1 MKKILIITYSEDNEC
16 IERVK
21 DALIEKNSE
30 TYRLDTDLFPTGV
43 QLSLAENN
51 KKKQVVI
58 SGPQGE
64 LNLEDIKSIWYRRV
78 RLGEKIPGAMD
89 PELRNASIGEARAV
103 FFGFL
108 ESVDAF
114 ILDRV
119 SKIRIA
125 SHKQVQLQIAKK
137 VGLEI
142 PRTLTTNKPEAVREF
157 FSTCKN
163 GMITKMLSS
172 FSVYEGDKEKVVF
185 TNLVKAADLEDLEG
199 ISYCPM
205 TFQENIPKKLEL
217 RITIVGNQVFAASL
231 DSQASQLAQND
242 WRKDGRGLIDSWEG
256 YSLPR
261 RIETKLLKMMDYF
274 QLNYGAVDIIVTPDN
289 RHVFL
294 EINPAGEFFWLEHY
308 KPQFPISRAIADVLL
323 GEGFRRE

>member
-1 MKKILIITYSEDNEC
+1 M
-16 IERVK
+16 VK
-21 DALIEKNSE
+21 TAVKEKNGE
-30 TYRLDTDLFPTGV
+30 TYRFNTDLFPTGI

-51 KKKQVVI
+51 KKKRAVI
-58 SGPQGE
+58 SGPEGE
-64 LNLEDIKSIWYRRV
+64 LNLEEITGIWYRRV
-78 RLGEKIPGAMD
+78 RLGDKIPQAMD
-89 PELRNASIGEARAV
+89 PELRKASILEARTV

-108 ESVDAF
+108 ESVNTF

-125 SHKQVQLQIAKK
+125 SHKQLQLQIAKK

-142 PRTLTTNKPEAVREF
+142 PRTLTTNKPEEVREF
-157 FSTCKN
+157 FSICKS

-185 TNLVKAADLEDLEG
+185 TNLVKAGDLEDLEG
-199 ISYCPM
+199 LSYCPM
-205 TFQENIPKKLEL
+205 TFQENIPKELEL

-242 WRKDGRGLIDSWEG
+242 WRKDGLELIDSWEA
-256 YSLPR
+256 YSLPHG
-261 RIETKLLKMMDYF
+261 IETQLLELMDCF
-274 QLNYGAVDIIVTPDN
+274 GLNYGAVDMIVTPDN

-294 EINPAGEFFWLEHY
+294 EINPSGEFFWLEHY
-308 KPQFPISRAIADVLL
+308 KPKFPISRAIANVLL
-323 GEGFRRE
+323 GEGFRR

>member
-16 IERVK
+16 IDMVK
-21 DALIEKNSE
+21 TAVKEKNGE
-30 TYRLDTDLFPTGV
+30 TYRFNTDLYPTGI

-51 KKKQVVI
+51 KKKRVVI
-58 SGPQGE
+58 SGPEGE
-64 LNLEDIKSIWYRRV
+64 LDLEDITGIWYRRV
-78 RLGEKIPGAMD
+78 RLGDKIPEAMD
-89 PELRNASIGEARAV
+89 PELRKASILEARTV

-108 ESVDAF
+108 ESVNTF

-125 SHKQVQLQIAKK
+125 SHKQLQLQIAKK

-142 PRTLTTNKPEAVREF
+142 PPTLTTNKPEEVREF

-172 FSVYEGDKEKVVF
+172 FSVYEDDKEKVVF
-185 TNLVKAADLEDLEG
+185 TNLVKEEDLQDLDG
-199 ISYCPM
+199 LSYCPM
-205 TFQENIPKKLEL
+205 TFQENVLKKLEL

-231 DSQASQLAQND
+231 DSKASQLAQND
-242 WRKDGRGLIDSWEG
+242 WRKDGLGLIDSWEA
-256 YSLPR
+256 YSLPSG
-261 RIETKLLKMMDYF
+261 IETKLLQLMDYF
-274 QLNYGAVDIIVTPDN
+274 GLNYGAVDMIVTPDN

-294 EINPAGEFFWLEHY
+294 EINPAGEFFWMELHNP
-308 KPQFPISRAIADVLL
+308 KFPISRAIADVLL
-323 GEGFRRE
+323 GEGLRR